1 MTIDISKYRL
11 LTPAKANFNIDED
24 ISIYMRGGDEE
35 VIKIKAGDTAE
46 VNLFEIRGV
55 QTSDFNLAFKNHTKD
70 AVKEFT
76 EREDFL
82 QALYYFLN
90 FNIGDWVEV
99 FQHNKLTFFDAI
111 YADDDEQPDPED
123 AKIVY

>member
-24 ISIYMRGGDEE
+24 ITVYLRGEDEE
-35 VIKIKAGDTAE
+35 VIKIPAGESSE
-46 VNLFEIRGV
+46 VNLVDIRGI
-55 QTSDFNLAFKNHTKD
+55 QTTDFNLAFKNHAKEIIKD
-70 AVKEFT
+70 YT

-90 FNIGDWVEV
+90 FTIGEWVEV

-111 YADDDEQPDPED
+111 YADETPVEVED
-123 AKIVY
+123 SKIVY

>member
-11 LTPAKANFNIDED
+11 LTPAKANYNIDED
-24 ISIYMRGGDEE
+24 IKVFMRNDSEE
-35 VIKIKAGDTAE
+35 VITVPAGENFE
-46 VNLFEIRGV
+46 VDLSTIRGI

-70 AVKEFT
+70 VIKDYT

-90 FNIGDWVEV
+90 FSIGEWVEV

-111 YADDDEQPDPED
+111 YADDEEVEVED